1 MKDNILSIK
10 LTIVTALLVTILII
24 TGPYLLVYLGLDN
37 QKYNQYNQKVT
48 TTTYDVLRTYD
59 ETNQS
64 IYGTWRNYYVVTTEG
79 KVFKVS
85 SEEYYESKTTGKF
98 TYRKY

>member
-1 MKDNILSIK
+1 MNDYKSTFK
-10 LTIVTALLVTILII
+10 LTVITALIVTLLII
-24 TGPYLLVYLGLDN
+24 ISPYLFGYLGLDD
-37 QKYNQYNQKVT
+37 QKYHPTVT
-48 TTTYDVLRTYD
+48 TVTYDVLRTYD

-64 IYGTWRNYYVVTTEG
+64 IYGTWRDYYVVTTEG

-85 SEEYYESKTTGKF
+85 SEEYYASKTTGKF

>member
-1 MKDNILSIK
+1 MNDYKFTFK
-10 LTIVTALLVTILII
+10 LTVITTLIVTLLII
-24 TGPYLLVYLGLDN
+24 ISPYLFEYLGLDD
-37 QKYNQYNQKVT
+37 QKYHPTVT
-48 TTTYDVLRTYD
+48 TVTYDVLRTYD

-64 IYGTWRNYYVVTTEG
+64 IYGTWRDYYVVTTEG

-85 SEEYYESKTTGKF
+85 SEEYYASKTTGKF

>member
-1 MKDNILSIK
+1 MNDYKFTFK
-10 LTIVTALLVTILII
+10 LTVITSLIVTLLII
-24 TGPYLLVYLGLDN
+24 ISPYLFKHLGLDD
-37 QKYNQYNQKVT
+37 QKYHPTVT
-48 TTTYDVLRTYD
+48 TVTYDVLRTYD

-64 IYGTWRNYYVVTTEG
+64 IYGTWRDYYVVTTEG

-85 SEEYYESKTTGKF
+85 SEEYYASKTTGKF

>member
-1 MKDNILSIK
+1 MNDYKFTFK
-10 LTIVTALLVTILII
+10 LTVITALIVTLLII
-24 TGPYLLVYLGLDN
+24 ISPYLFGYLGLDD
-37 QKYNQYNQKVT
+37 QKYHPTVT
-48 TTTYDVLRTYD
+48 TVTYDVLRTYD

-64 IYGTWRNYYVVTTEG
+64 IYGTWRDYYVVTTEG

-85 SEEYYESKTTGKF
+85 SEEYYASKTTGKF

>member
-1 MKDNILSIK
+1 MKDNILALK
-10 LTIVTALLVTILII
+10 LTIVTALSIMILVV
-24 TGPYLLVYLGLDN
+24 TGPYLLKYLGFN
-37 QKYNQYNQKVT
+37 EKTYNPEVT
-48 TTTYDVLRTYD
+48 TITYDVVRTYD

-64 IYGTWRNYYVVTTEG
+64 IYGTWRDYYVVTAEG

-85 SEEYYESKTTGKF
+85 SEEYYASKTTGKF

>member
-1 MKDNILSIK
+1 MNDYKSIFK
-10 LTIVTALLVTILII
+10 LTVITALIVTLLII
-24 TGPYLLVYLGLDN
+24 ISPYLFGYLGLDD
-37 QKYNQYNQKVT
+37 QKYHPTVT
-48 TTTYDVLRTYD
+48 TVTYDVLRTYD

-64 IYGTWRNYYVVTTEG
+64 IYGTWRDYYVVTTED

-85 SEEYYESKTTGKF
+85 SEEYYASKATGKF

>member
-1 MKDNILSIK
+1 MNDYKFTFK
-10 LTIVTALLVTILII
+10 LTVITALIVTLLII
-24 TGPYLLVYLGLDN
+24 ISPYLFGYLGLDD
-37 QKYNQYNQKVT
+37 QKYHPTVT
-48 TTTYDVLRTYD
+48 TVTYDVLRTYD

-64 IYGTWRNYYVVTTEG
+64 IYGTWRDYYIVTTEG

-85 SEEYYESKTTGKF
+85 SEEYYASKTTGKF

>member
-1 MKDNILSIK
+1 MNDYKFTFK
-10 LTIVTALLVTILII
+10 LTVITSLIVTLLII
-24 TGPYLLVYLGLDN
+24 ISPYLFEYLGLDG
-37 QKYNQYNQKVT
+37 QKYYPTVT
-48 TTTYDVLRTYD
+48 TVTYDVLRTYD

-64 IYGTWRNYYVVTTEG
+64 IYGTWRDYYVVTTEG

-85 SEEYYESKTTGKF
+85 SEEYYASKTTGKF

>member
-1 MKDNILSIK
+1 MNDYKSTFK
-10 LTIVTALLVTILII
+10 LTVITALIVTLLII
-24 TGPYLLVYLGLDN
+24 ISPYLFVYLGLDD
-37 QKYNQYNQKVT
+37 QKYHPTVT
-48 TTTYDVLRTYD
+48 TVTYDVLRTYD

-64 IYGTWRNYYVVTTEG
+64 IYGTWRDYYVVTTEG

-85 SEEYYESKTTGKF
+85 SEEYYASKTTGKF

>member
-1 MKDNILSIK
+1 MNDYKFTFK
-10 LTIVTALLVTILII
+10 LTVITALIVTLLII
-24 TGPYLLVYLGLDN
+24 ISPYLFGYLGLDD
-37 QKYNQYNQKVT
+37 QKYNPTVT
-48 TTTYDVLRTYD
+48 TVTYNVLRTYD

-64 IYGTWRNYYVVTTEG
+64 IYGTWRDYYVVTTEG

-85 SEEYYESKTTGKF
+85 SEEYYASKTTGKF

>member
-1 MKDNILSIK
+1 MNDYKFTFK
-10 LTIVTALLVTILII
+10 LTVITSLIVTLLII
-24 TGPYLLVYLGLDN
+24 ISPYFFKYLGLDG
-37 QKYNQYNQKVT
+37 QKYHPTVT
-48 TTTYDVLRTYD
+48 TVTYDVLRTYD

-64 IYGTWRNYYVVTTEG
+64 IYGTWRDYYVVTTEG

-85 SEEYYESKTTGKF
+85 SEEYYASKTTGKF

>member
-1 MKDNILSIK
+1 MNDYKFTFK
-10 LTIVTALLVTILII
+10 LTVITTLIVTLLII
-24 TGPYLLVYLGLDN
+24 ISPYLFGYLELDD
-37 QKYNQYNQKVT
+37 QKYHPTVT
-48 TTTYDVLRTYD
+48 TVTYDVLRTYD

-64 IYGTWRNYYVVTTEG
+64 IYGTWRDYYVVTTEG

-85 SEEYYESKTTGKF
+85 SEEYYASKTTGKF

>member
-1 MKDNILSIK
+1 MNDYKFTFK
-10 LTIVTALLVTILII
+10 LTVITALIVTLLII
-24 TGPYLLVYLGLDN
+24 ISPYLFGYLGLDD
-37 QKYNQYNQKVT
+37 QKYHPTVT
-48 TTTYDVLRTYD
+48 TVTYDVLRTYD

-64 IYGTWRNYYVVTTEG
+64 IYGTWRDYYIVTTEG

-85 SEEYYESKTTGKF
+85 SEEYYASKTTDKF

>member
-1 MKDNILSIK
+1 MNDYKSTFK
-10 LTIVTALLVTILII
+10 LTVITALIVTLLII
-24 TGPYLLVYLGLDN
+24 ISTYLFGYLGLDD
-37 QKYNQYNQKVT
+37 QKYHPTVT
-48 TTTYDVLRTYD
+48 TVTYDVLRTYD

-64 IYGTWRNYYVVTTEG
+64 IYGTWRDYYVVTTEG

-85 SEEYYESKTTGKF
+85 SEEYYASKTTGKF

>member
-1 MKDNILSIK
+1 MNDYKFAFK
-10 LTIVTALLVTILII
+10 LTVITALIVTLLII
-24 TGPYLLVYLGLDN
+24 ISPYLFGYLGLDD
-37 QKYNQYNQKVT
+37 QKYNPTVT
-48 TTTYDVLRTYD
+48 TVTYDVLRIYD

-64 IYGTWRNYYVVTTEG
+64 IYGTWRDYYVVTTEG

-85 SEEYYESKTTGKF
+85 SEEYYASKTTGKF

>member
-1 MKDNILSIK
+1 MTSI
-10 LTIVTALLVTILII
+10 TAILI
-24 TGPYLLVYLGLDN
+24 TLLIIIGSYCLGYN
-37 QKYNQYNQKVT
+37 TPKQKDLE
-48 TTTYDVLRTYD
+48 TTTYSVLRTYE

-64 IYGTWRNYYVVTTEG
+64 IYGTWRDYYVVTTEG

-85 SEEYYESKTTGKF
+85 SEEYYASKTTGKF

>member
-1 MKDNILSIK
+1 MNDYKFTFK
-10 LTIVTALLVTILII
+10 LTVITVLIVTLLII
-24 TGPYLLVYLGLDN
+24 ISPYLFGYLGLDD
-37 QKYNQYNQKVT
+37 QKYHPTVT
-48 TTTYDVLRTYD
+48 TVTYDVLRTYD

-64 IYGTWRNYYVVTTEG
+64 IYGTWRDYYVVTTEG

-85 SEEYYESKTTGKF
+85 SEEYYASKTTGKF

>member
-1 MKDNILSIK
+1 MNDYKFAFK
-10 LTIVTALLVTILII
+10 LTVVTSLIVTLLII
-24 TGPYLLVYLGLDN
+24 ISPYLLGYLGLDD
-37 QKYNQYNQKVT
+37 QKYHSTVT
-48 TTTYDVLRTYD
+48 TVTYDVLRTYD

-64 IYGTWRNYYVVTTEG
+64 IYGTWRDYYVVTTEG

-85 SEEYYESKTTGKF
+85 SEEYYASKTIGKF

>member
-1 MKDNILSIK
+1 MNDYKFAFK
-10 LTIVTALLVTILII
+10 LTVVTALIVTLLII
-24 TGPYLLVYLGLDN
+24 ISPYLFGYLGLDDH
-37 QKYNQYNQKVT
+37 QYHSTVT
-48 TTTYDVLRTYD
+48 TVTYDVLRTYD

-64 IYGTWRNYYVVTTEG
+64 IYGTWRDYYVVTTEG

-85 SEEYYESKTTGKF
+85 SEEYYASKTTGKF

>member
-1 MKDNILSIK
+1 MNDYKSTFK
-10 LTIVTALLVTILII
+10 LTVITALIVTLLII
-24 TGPYLLVYLGLDN
+24 ISPYLFGYLVLDD
-37 QKYNQYNQKVT
+37 QKYHSTVT
-48 TTTYDVLRTYD
+48 TVTYDVLRTYD

-64 IYGTWRNYYVVTTEG
+64 IYGTWRDYYVVTTEG

-85 SEEYYESKTTGKF
+85 SEEYYASKTTGKF

>member
-1 MKDNILSIK
+1 MNDYKFTFK
-10 LTIVTALLVTILII
+10 LTVITALIVTLLII
-24 TGPYLLVYLGLDN
+24 ISPYLFGYLGLDD
-37 QKYNQYNQKVT
+37 QKYHPTIT
-48 TTTYDVLRTYD
+48 TVTYDVLRTYD

-64 IYGTWRNYYVVTTEG
+64 IYGTWRDYYVVTTEG

-85 SEEYYESKTTGKF
+85 SEEYYASKTTGKF

>member
-1 MKDNILSIK
+1 MNDYKFTFK
-10 LTIVTALLVTILII
+10 LTVITAFIVTLLII
-24 TGPYLLVYLGLDN
+24 ISPYLFGYLGLDG
-37 QKYNQYNQKVT
+37 QEYHPTVT
-48 TTTYDVLRTYD
+48 TVTYDVLRTYD

-64 IYGTWRNYYVVTTEG
+64 IYGTWRDYYVVTTEG

-85 SEEYYESKTTGKF
+85 SEEYYASKTTGKF

>member
-1 MKDNILSIK
+1 MNDYKFTFK
-10 LTIVTALLVTILII
+10 LTVITALIVTLLII
-24 TGPYLLVYLGLDN
+24 ISPYLFGYLGLDD
-37 QKYNQYNQKVT
+37 QKYYPTVT
-48 TTTYDVLRTYD
+48 TVTYDVLRTYD

-64 IYGTWRNYYVVTTEG
+64 IYGTWRYYYVVTTEG

-85 SEEYYESKTTGKF
+85 SEEYYASKTTGKF

>member
-1 MKDNILSIK
+1 MNDYKFTFK
-10 LTIVTALLVTILII
+10 LTVITALIATLLII
-24 TGPYLLVYLGLDN
+24 IGPYSLKYLGLDN
-37 QKYNQYNQKVT
+37 QKYNPTVT
-48 TTTYDVLRTYD
+48 TVTYDVLRTYD

-64 IYGTWRNYYVVTTEG
+64 IYGTWRDYYVVTTEG

-85 SEEYYESKTTGKF
+85 SEEYYASKTTGKF

>member
-1 MKDNILSIK
+1 MNDYKFTFK
-10 LTIVTALLVTILII
+10 LTVITALIVTLLII
-24 TGPYLLVYLGLDN
+24 ISPYLLGYLGLDD
-37 QKYNQYNQKVT
+37 QKYHPTVT
-48 TTTYDVLRTYD
+48 TVTYDVLRTYD

-64 IYGTWRNYYVVTTEG
+64 IYGTWRDYYVVTTEG

-85 SEEYYESKTTGKF
+85 SEEYYASKTTGKF

>member
-1 MKDNILSIK
+1 MNDYKFTFK
-10 LTIVTALLVTILII
+10 LTVITALIVTLLII
-24 TGPYLLVYLGLDN
+24 ISQYLFGYLGLDD
-37 QKYNQYNQKVT
+37 QKYHTTVT
-48 TTTYDVLRTYD
+48 TVTYDVLRTYD

-64 IYGTWRNYYVVTTEG
+64 IYGTWRDYYVVTTEG

-85 SEEYYESKTTGKF
+85 SEEYYASKTTGKF

>member
-1 MKDNILSIK
+1 MNDYKFTFK
-10 LTIVTALLVTILII
+10 LTVITTLIVTLLII
-24 TGPYLLVYLGLDN
+24 ISPYLFVYLGLDD
-37 QKYNQYNQKVT
+37 QKYHPTVT
-48 TTTYDVLRTYD
+48 TVTYDVLRTYD

-64 IYGTWRNYYVVTTEG
+64 IYGTWRDYYVVTTEG

-85 SEEYYESKTTGKF
+85 SEEYYASKTTGKF

>member
-1 MKDNILSIK
+1 MNDYKFTFK
-10 LTIVTALLVTILII
+10 LTVITALIVTLLII
-24 TGPYLLVYLGLDN
+24 ISPYLFGYLGLDD
-37 QKYNQYNQKVT
+37 QKYNPTVT
-48 TTTYDVLRTYD
+48 TVTYDVLRTYD

-64 IYGTWRNYYVVTTEG
+64 IYGTWRDYYVVTTEG

-85 SEEYYESKTTGKF
+85 SEEYYASKTTGKF